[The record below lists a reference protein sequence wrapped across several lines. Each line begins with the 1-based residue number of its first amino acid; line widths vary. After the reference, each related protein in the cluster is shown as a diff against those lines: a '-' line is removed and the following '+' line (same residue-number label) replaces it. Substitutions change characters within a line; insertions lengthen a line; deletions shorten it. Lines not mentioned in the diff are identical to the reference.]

1 MGEGLNVLYAE
12 SQLKMF
18 KGSLI
23 SQASLSE
30 VIKLILKPPD
40 MFTYT
45 LQLVLLTK
53 MVGVPLIATLV
64 QVNRPTYKITKTEE
78 GYYMMKVD
86 RDVTVYPIYTI
97 ENQNLINIFNEIL
110 SKIENILHSYE
121 GQVFNEFF
129 NNFYKDFTIKEETRR
144 YIEEIIEEFKVKGRE
159 RLADDIMRYLYCPL
173 FFAARK
179 HIIERLL
186 GEHGVVVFYE
196 PISCGETRYIIIWN
210 SIVRE
215 MNVTVNLRSGA
226 YEIPG
231 TKLGVLKMLKDAM
244 PSLIDFSTEPSMFTR
259 LARLM
264 LKLDGD
270 DFVTLAELFAKAY
283 NINAVPKDKWDFMTL
298 ISDLARENSNV
309 FTLIDFEGETHIT
322 IRYIPPRTNTPSSPP
337 S

>member
-1 MGEGLNVLYAE
+1 
-12 SQLKMF
+12 MF

-23 SQASLSE
+23 SKASLSE
-30 VIKLILKPPD
+30 VIKLILKQPD
-40 MFTYT
+40 MLTYT

-64 QVNRPTYKITKTEE
+64 QVNRPTREITKTEE

-97 ENQNLINIFNEIL
+97 KNQNLINIFNETL
-110 SKIENILHSYE
+110 SRIENILHSYE

-129 NNFYKDFTIKEETRR
+129 NNFYKDFTIKEESRR
-144 YIEEIIEEFKVKGRE
+144 YIEKKIEEFKVKGRE
-159 RLADDIMRYLYCPL
+159 RLADEIMHYLYCPL

-196 PISCGETRYIIIWN
+196 PIGPCGETRYIIIWN
-210 SIVRE
+210 SIMRE
-215 MNVTVNLRSGA
+215 MNIMVNLRSGA
-226 YEIPG
+226 YEIPR

-244 PSLIDFSTEPSMFTR
+244 PGLIDFSTEPSMFTR

-298 ISDLARENSNV
+298 ISGLARENSNV